1 MLSIIKFFENIDFIF
16 IRCNRNNKIDLCN
29 PFAMH
34 ITAFTSDDLLGK
46 NLLSFFH
53 PDEIADVTQALAQKD
68 VNSEHHTHRFIKADG
83 SFFWIK
89 WQLTVDEAQGDY
101 YIIGED
107 VSESKRVSSALSALE
122 RVTDTGYWEIDLD
135 TRYLYWS
142 DYVHRIH
149 ETDAA
154 TFKPKLEDGLNFFPP
169 DAIPTLTD
177 ALHKLGQT
185 GEPYSVD
192 LNFISSKGKNLIVNA
207 TGFSEVINGRVVR
220 NFGTFK
226 DLTMQKQ
233 DEMARQGLEQ
243 RVVLALQAAKIGV
256 WEYDIVN
263 DLLVWD
269 DRVFEIYGRSRDSFN
284 GTLQD
289 WNDNVYPDD
298 LAEAQSAFL
307 DSITNHKY
315 FKHEFRVVT
324 NSGDIRS
331 VLGMAACI
339 YDANNNPIKATGV
352 NIDLT
357 EANQIKDELKAIS
370 ERAQNNA
377 QLAEKMAEKAKAA
390 DIQKS
395 AFLAN
400 ISHEIRTPISGVI
413 GLVDMLIDDAVVKA
427 VSDEKRQHYLGLIKN
442 SSQHL
447 LNIITDILDF
457 SKIEAGKIS
466 ISSQQFNL
474 TKLVGELIDDFAH
487 RATEKGLK
495 FDYQSV
501 GMENALCI
509 GDPHRL
515 RQILYNLLGNAI
527 KFTTAGKISVRAR
540 LNKKADGN
548 ANFICAIID
557 TGIGIKEDSQG
568 ALFEAFEQV
577 DSSAT
582 RRAQGT
588 GLGLPISRKLVELMG
603 GSVKVDSEFGVG
615 SNFTIKVPLGTSEKS
630 NVSYSAMTNAETD
643 DINYQTFDNCHALVA
658 EDNEINQVVI
668 QNLLDQLKI
677 KCTLAA
683 DGEEA
688 LEYIHSD
695 EGDQYNFILMDC
707 QMPKLDGFETTR
719 MIREDDKYQKVKN
732 IPIIALTANAMKSD
746 KEKCLRAGMNG
757 YLAKPVTKALLSASI
772 IELLQASRSSN

>member
-1 MLSIIKFFENIDFIF
+1 MLSITVLFQNIDFIF
-16 IRCNRNNKIDLCN
+16 LRCNHEYTIDHCN
-29 PFAMH
+29 PFSTL
-34 ITAFTSDDLLGK
+34 ITAFQSNDFLGK

-53 PDEIADVTQALAQKD
+53 PDELAAATQALMQKD
-68 VNSEHHTHRFIKADG
+68 VNSKHHTHRFIKADG
-83 SFFWIK
+83 SFFWFK
-89 WQLTVDEAQGDY
+89 WQLTVDNTKGDY

-142 DYVHRIH
+142 DHVHRIH

-154 TFKPKLEDGLNFFPP
+154 TFKPKLEDGLSFFAPE
-169 DAIPTLTD
+169 AIPTLAD
-177 ALHKLGQT
+177 ALNKLANT

-192 LNFISSKGKNLIVNA
+192 LNFTSNKGKNLIVNA
-207 TGFSEVINGRVVR
+207 TGFSEVMNGRVVR

-226 DLTMQKQ
+226 DLTMQKE
-233 DEMARQGLEQ
+233 DEVARQGLEQ

-256 WEYDIVN
+256 WEYDIIH
-263 DLLVWD
+263 DRLVWD
-269 DRVFEIYGRSRDSFN
+269 DRLFEIYGRSRDSFK

-289 WNDNVYPDD
+289 WNDCIYTDD
-298 LAEAQSAFL
+298 LATAQSVFI

-324 NSGDIRS
+324 NGGDIRS

-413 GLVDMLIDDAVVKA
+413 GLVDMLIEDAVVNT
-427 VSDEKRQHYLGLIKN
+427 VSDEKRQYYLGLIKN

-474 TKLVGELIDDFAH
+474 TKLVEELINDFSH

-501 GMENALCI
+501 GMENVLCI

-527 KFTTAGKISVRAR
+527 KFTTVGIISVRAR

-588 GLGLPISRKLVELMG
+588 GLGLPISRKLLELMG
-603 GSVKVDSEFGVG
+603 GSIKVDSEFGVG
-615 SNFTIKVPLGTSEKS
+615 SSFTIKVSFGTSEKS
-630 NVSYSAMTNAETD
+630 NPGDSVMTNAETD
-643 DINYQTFDNCHALVA
+643 DINYHLFENCHALVA
-658 EDNEINQVVI
+658 EDNDINQLVI
-668 QNLLDQLKI
+668 QSLLDQLKI
-677 KCTLAA
+677 KCTLVA
-683 DGEEA
+683 DGEAA
-688 LEYIHSD
+688 LESLNSD
-695 EGDQYNFILMDC
+695 EGGEYDFILMDC

-719 MIREDDKYQKVKN
+719 MIRENDKYQKVKN

-772 IELLQASRSSN
+772 IELLEASGASK

>member
-1 MLSIIKFFENIDFIF
+1 MLSITVFFENIDFIF
-16 IRCNRNNKIDLCN
+16 IRCNRDHKIDHCN
-29 PFAMH
+29 PFSTQ
-34 ITAFTSDDLLGK
+34 ITTFQAEDFLGK

-53 PDEIADVTQALAQKD
+53 PDELAEVSLAFTQKD
-68 VNSEHHTHRFIKADG
+68 LNSQHHTHRFIKADG

-89 WQLTVDEAQGDY
+89 WQLTVDEETGDY

-135 TRYLYWS
+135 THYLYWS

-149 ETDAA
+149 ETDSA
-154 TFKPKLEDGLNFFPP
+154 TFKPKLEDGLKFFPS
-169 DAIPTLTD
+169 DAIATLME
-177 ALHKLGQT
+177 ALHKLEQT
-185 GEPYSVD
+185 GEPYSLD

-207 TGFSEVINGRVVR
+207 TGFSEVVNGRVVR

-226 DLTMQKQ
+226 DLTMQKE

-256 WEYDIVN
+256 WEYDITN
-263 DLLVWD
+263 DHLVWD
-269 DRVFEIYGRSRDSFN
+269 DRTFEIYGRGRDSFK
-284 GTLQD
+284 GILQD
-289 WNDNVYPDD
+289 WNECVHPDD
-298 LAEAQSAFL
+298 FAEAQSVFT
-307 DSITNHKY
+307 DSITEHKY

-339 YDANNNPIKATGV
+339 YDVNNNPIKATGV
-352 NIDLT
+352 NMDLT

-377 QLAEKMAEKAKAA
+377 KLAERMAEKAKAA

-413 GLVDMLIDDAVVKA
+413 GLVNMLLDDAA
-427 VSDEKRQHYLGLIKN
+427 VNADSAEKRQYYLGLIKN

-466 ISSQQFNL
+466 ISSEQFDL
-474 TKLVGELIDDFAH
+474 TSLVRELIDDFSH

-501 GMENALCI
+501 GMEDSLCI

-515 RQILYNLLGNAI
+515 RQILYNLLGNAV
-527 KFTTAGKISVRAR
+527 KFTTNGKISVRAR
-540 LNKKADGN
+540 LNKKSDGN

-588 GLGLPISRKLVELMG
+588 GLGLPISRKLLELMG
-603 GSVKVDSEFGVG
+603 GGVKVDSEFGVG
-615 SNFTIKVPLGTSEKS
+615 SNFTINVPFGISEKS
-630 NVSYSAMTNAETD
+630 NAVYSAMKNAATE
-643 DINYQTFDNCHALVA
+643 DINYHQFENYHALVA
-658 EDNEINQVVI
+658 EDNDINQVVI

-677 KCTLAA
+677 KCTLVV

-688 LEYIHSD
+688 LDYLNSNDAAE
-695 EGDQYNFILMDC
+695 YNFILMDC

-719 MIREDDKYQKVKN
+719 MIREDDKYHKVKN

-772 IELLQASRSSN
+772 IELLQASQ